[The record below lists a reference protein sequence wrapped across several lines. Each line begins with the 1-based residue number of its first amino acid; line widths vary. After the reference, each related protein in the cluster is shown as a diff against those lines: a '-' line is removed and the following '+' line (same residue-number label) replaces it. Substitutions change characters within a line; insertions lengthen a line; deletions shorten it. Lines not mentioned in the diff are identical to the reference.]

1 MPVYTD
7 TALCARH
14 LDQKKF
20 DWAAEQFGADR
31 ILFGTDMPWANM
43 EKEMSYIQ
51 KSFFGAGD
59 QEKNFS
65 WERACLVRALWDDTA
80 SVHIKL
86 FGLRG
91 VFIKITWLGHS
102 CFKIESKGYQIILD
116 PYQDGSVPGYRPIA
130 E

>member
-1 MPVYTD
+1 MGGRAVWRRSYFIWYRY
-7 TALCARH
+7 ALGEYGKRNV
-14 LDQKKF
+14 LYS
-20 DWAAEQFGADR
+20 EIVLRGR
-31 ILFGTDMPWANM
+31 RPG
-43 EKEMSYIQ
+43 
-51 KSFFGAGD
+51 
-59 QEKNFS
+59 KNFS